1 MSALTLVLSFERD
14 LWHASGDGVD
24 VGHAELRGL
33 ETLLEQRLAAH
44 APVDVHLKF
53 DMASLPR
60 WLHQYHGHY
69 CNYTLHVGRR
79 PRGSARA

>member
-14 LWHASGDGVD
+14 RWHASGDGVD
-24 VGHAELRGL
+24 IVHSELRGL
-33 ETLLEQRLAAH
+33 ETLIEAKLAGE
-44 APVDVHLKF
+44 APVDVHLTF

-69 CNYTLHVGRR
+69 CNYTLRVGHRL
-79 PRGSARA
+79 RGSGRA

>member
-14 LWHASGDGVD
+14 RWHASGDGVD
-24 VGHAELRGL
+24 IVHSELRGL
-33 ETLLEQRLAAH
+33 ETLLEERLARD

-53 DMASLPR
+53 DMTSLPR

-69 CNYTLHVGRR
+69 CNYTLRVPRR
-79 PRGSARA
+79 SARA

>member
-1 MSALTLVLSFERD
+1 MSVLTLVLSFEREC
-14 LWHASGDGVD
+14 WHASGDGVD
-24 VGHAELRGL
+24 VAHRDLRGL
-33 ETLLEQRLAAH
+33 ETLIEKRLAAN

-69 CNYTLHVGRR
+69 CNYTLHV
-79 PRGSARA
+79 PRGSGGA